1 MYTVYNK
8 VLRQQSTI
16 DLWGR
21 RIEMVEKPQKFLVL
35 MGIKK
40 IKIVVDECGILLYNG
55 EDV

>member
-1 MYTVYNK
+1 MLIKTTEIPC
-8 VLRQQSTI
+8 S
-16 DLWGR
+16 
-21 RIEMVEKPQKFLVL
+21 